1 MGLFKKKKTNRY
13 SNSDVNDDGSIDEYT
28 ADSVLDDTYQVDI
41 DQDDTFDDDGQPRQS
56 SKKKKKK
63 SSFDPSILL
72 VIVGAIVV
80 IGLLYVG
87 VSSIWGPRTGQC
99 KEVISELQGGI
110 NELNPDRFINVLE
123 PKTKRVIQ
131 IIFVTL
137 ESTTDIDLSNA
148 FSDALNSIC
157 RGMIPS
163 DTGEPVTDLLKKIE
177 IVPVNYGMPGFTRS
191 VKCKVQFDGVTYK
204 YIRIKLK
211 KYEGETYIKGITL
224 LEK

>member
-1 MGLFKKKKTNRY
+1 MGLLKKRKTNRY
-13 SNSDVNDDGSIDEYT
+13 SYSDVNDDGSIEDYT
-28 ADSVLDDTYQVDI
+28 ADANNDDTYQEDPY
-41 DQDDTFDDDGQPRQS
+41 QDDYYDDGDQSNQS
-56 SKKKKKK
+56 SKKKKGG
-63 SSFDPSILL
+63 FDPSILP
-72 VIVGAIVV
+72 VIIGAIVV

-87 VSSIWGPRTGQC
+87 VSSILGPRTGEC
-99 KEVISELQGGI
+99 KETIAELQGGI

-123 PKTKRVIQ
+123 PKTKRIVQ
-131 IIFVTL
+131 VIFVTL

-148 FSDALNSIC
+148 FADALNSLC
-157 RGMIPS
+157 KGLLPS

-177 IVPVNYGMPGFTRS
+177 IVPVTYGLPGFTRK

-204 YIRIKLK
+204 QIKITLK

>member
-1 MGLFKKKKTNRY
+1 MGLFGKKKTNRY
-13 SNSDVNDDGSIDEYT
+13 LVNNDDGLEEDYT
-28 ADSVLDDTYQVDI
+28 ESYV
-41 DQDDTFDDDGQPRQS
+41 DDDVILTDDDDDDDDITPKAAVR
-56 SKKKKKK
+56 KK
-63 SSFDPSILL
+63 SSFDPGILV
-72 VIVGAIVV
+72 VIIGAIIV

-99 KEVISELQGGI
+99 KETIAELQGGI

-123 PKTKRVIQ
+123 PKTKRIIQ

-137 ESTTDIDLSNA
+137 ESTTDVDMSNA
-148 FSDALNSIC
+148 FADALNSIC
-157 RGMIPS
+157 KGLLPS
-163 DTGEPVTDLLKKIE
+163 GTGEPVTDLLKKIE
-177 IVPVNYGMPGFTRS
+177 IVPVNYGLPGFTRS

>member
-1 MGLFKKKKTNRY
+1 MGLFGKKKTGSYDDELDNEY
-13 SNSDVNDDGSIDEYT
+13 TESCDVEDGGVILTDDG
-28 ADSVLDDTYQVDI
+28 LDDEEYDYSQKGSNLGKI
-41 DQDDTFDDDGQPRQS
+41 G
-56 SKKKKKK
+56 
-63 SSFDPSILL
+63 
-72 VIVGAIVV
+72 VIIGAIIV

-99 KEVISELQGGI
+99 KETIAELQGGI

-123 PKTKRVIQ
+123 PKTKRIIQ

-137 ESTTDIDLSNA
+137 ESTTDIDMSNA
-148 FSDALNSIC
+148 FADALNSIC
-157 RGMIPS
+157 KGLLPS

-177 IVPVNYGMPGFTRS
+177 IVPINYGLPGFTRS

-224 LEK
+224 LDK